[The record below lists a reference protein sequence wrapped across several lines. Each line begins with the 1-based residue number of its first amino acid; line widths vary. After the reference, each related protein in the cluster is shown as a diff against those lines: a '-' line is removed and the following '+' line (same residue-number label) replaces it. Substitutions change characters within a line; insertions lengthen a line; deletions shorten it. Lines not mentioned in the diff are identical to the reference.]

1 LNSSETTG
9 AGNRPTNT
17 QEEIKMTATMR
28 AEIEELARQIKKS
41 DTWDMDQLAE
51 LCEAAGMAE
60 EWKNA
65 DGDTFEQVA
74 LTAAEKLGVEII

>member
-1 LNSSETTG
+1 
-9 AGNRPTNT
+9 
-17 QEEIKMTATMR
+17 MR

-74 LTAAEKLGVEII
+74 LTAAEKLGVEIIQQQNQILYNHHWQL

>member
-1 LNSSETTG
+1 
-9 AGNRPTNT
+9 
-17 QEEIKMTATMR
+17 MTATMR

-65 DGDTFEQVA
+65 DRYCRRFDFFVLVSDTSGRRKYIFV
-74 LTAAEKLGVEII
+74 

>member
-1 LNSSETTG
+1 MGYGPAS
-9 AGNRPTNT
+9 
-17 QEEIKMTATMR
+17 
-28 AEIEELARQIKKS
+28 
-41 DTWDMDQLAE
+41 
-51 LCEAAGMAE
+51 EAAGMAE